1 MTQGE
6 RIKQI
11 RIALNLTQDKFGKR
25 IGMKRNSIS
34 QIESGLNNV
43 TEQTARAICREFSVN
58 LEWLLNGKGEMFLET
73 DNAIIATI
81 DRIMASENE
90 FHKNLFKGL
99 SKLSEADLLALER
112 IIDKFLDTKIFCN
125 S

>member
-1 MTQGE
+1 MSQRERVKEIRKTLNLTLDKFGE
-6 RIKQI
+6 RIGLKKSSLSAI
-11 RIALNLTQDKFGKR
+11 ENG
-25 IGMKRNSIS
+25 RNS
-34 QIESGLNNV
+34 L
-43 TEQTARAICREFSVN
+43 TEQTARAICREFNVN
-58 LEWLLNGKGEMFLET
+58 PAWLSDGDGEMFLET

-112 IIDKFLDTKIFCN
+112 IIDKFLDTKKDQQ
-125 S
+125 